1 MLNETREREAELLEA
16 LEEKEDM
23 IGELRRKLAENARA
37 AKAEQVR
44 SCAARIAATS
54 MRPVGVTPS
63 VLLFTFPLSSLTT
76 ELVDNA
82 RPSLRR

>member
-44 SCAARIAATS
+44 SCAAMIAATS
-54 MRPVGVTPS
+54 MRPVAVKPS
-63 VLLFTFPLSSLTT
+63 TLSFTFSLSYLTR

-82 RPSLRR
+82 RASLRR